1 MRVPAGLIWRV
12 HCSMI
17 AYDLRRY
24 SARGMAFPLVVAVGR
39 LAETLVVLS
48 LHALSEWARGRLTTL
63 RSRLSNPASAPVER
77 LPHVLLVS
85 KDIPWRAKI
94 WCAALNATRK
104 LTKAIFAIFFLGV
117 PV

>member
-17 AYDLRRY
+17 AYDLRRD
-24 SARGMAFPLVVAVGR
+24 STRGIAFPLLVAVGR
-39 LAETLVVLS
+39 LAETSVVLS

-63 RSRLSNPASAPVER
+63 RSRLSSPASAPVEP

-85 KDIPWRAKI
+85 KDIPWRATI

-104 LTKAIFAIFFLGV
+104 LAKAIVAIFFLGV